1 MLPTTLV
8 LTVFILILATWF
20 VKQRL
25 KLSDNIW
32 RLFMAQPLAMS
43 ATPAVVIAAGILAIE
58 IAPSPELATLPLTLL
73 IIGTAIAVI
82 PASWLLKRVGR
93 RKGSMLGLGLGAVGS
108 LVSGFSAIQA
118 NFIALLVGCFLIG
131 TSSAFIAQLRFAA
144 LESLDNKDQAP
155 KALSTLMVGGL
166 FSAMIGPEVAVF
178 GKDLIS
184 APSGFAGSFFILCA
198 CYIIAITIIST
209 LNPME
214 VKEIEQSD
222 DTRPLLQIAKSPV
235 FIIAICS
242 GTIAYSVMSYL
253 MTASPLSMHSDHD
266 YAMDT
271 IKWVVQSHVLA
282 MYVPSLFSAYLV
294 KWLGIRKLMLVG
306 TGMYVAVVI
315 ISLVGG
321 SVMHYW
327 WAMVL
332 LGIGWNFLFLS
343 GTLLLPESY
352 KPSER
357 FKVQAVNDFSIFGI
371 QALASLSAGMI
382 LFSRGWSNLVL
393 MTVPV
398 IIVMLMVTLWYIII
412 FKQQQ
417 TEQKQV

>member
-1 MLPTTLV
+1 MLPNTLIFT
-8 LTVFILILATWF
+8 LLILILASWF
-20 VKQRL
+20 VKQRMQ
-25 KLSDNIW
+25 LSDNIW

-43 ATPAVVIAAGILAIE
+43 ATPAVVIAAGILAID
-58 IAPSPELATLPLTLL
+58 IAPTAELATLPLTLL

-82 PASWLLKRVGR
+82 PASWLLKTIGR
-93 RKGSMLGLGLGAVGS
+93 RKGSIAGLGLGACGALIAS
-108 LVSGFSAIQA
+108 YSATSQ
-118 NFIALLVGCFLIG
+118 NFYALLAGCFLIG
-131 TSSAFIAQLRFAA
+131 NSAAFVAQLRFAA
-144 LESLDNKDQAP
+144 LESLDHPEQAP

-178 GKDLIS
+178 GRDLIDS
-184 APSGFAGSFFILCA
+184 PSGFAGSFLILSG
-198 CYIIAITIIST
+198 CYIVAMAIIAT
-209 LNPME
+209 LNSMDVKQ
-214 VKEIEQSD
+214 VKETETQRS
-222 DTRPLLQIAKSPV
+222 LLEIAKNPT

-266 YAMDT
+266 YAMET

-306 TGMYVAVVI
+306 TGMYIAVVI

-327 WAMVL
+327 GAMVL

-352 KPSER
+352 QPHER
-357 FKVQAVNDFSIFGI
+357 FKVQAVNDFSIFAI
-371 QALASLSAGMI
+371 QAVASLSAGLI
-382 LFSRGWSNLVL
+382 LFSRGWSNLV
-393 MTVPV
+393 MITIPV
-398 IIVMLMVTLWYIII
+398 IILMLFVTLWYSIL
-412 FKQQQ
+412 FRQQQ
-417 TEQKQV
+417 KSNKAA

>member
-1 MLPTTLV
+1 
-8 LTVFILILATWF
+8 
-20 VKQRL
+20 
-25 KLSDNIW
+25 
-32 RLFMAQPLAMS
+32 MAQPLAMS
-43 ATPAVVIAAGILAIE
+43 ATPAVVIAAGILAID
-58 IAPSPELATLPLTLL
+58 IAPTAELATLPLTLL

-82 PASWLLKRVGR
+82 PASWLLKTIGR
-93 RKGSMLGLGLGAVGS
+93 RKGSIVGLGLGACGS
-108 LVSGFSAIQA
+108 LIASYSATSQ
-118 NFIALLVGCFLIG
+118 NFYALLAGCFLIG
-131 TSSAFIAQLRFAA
+131 NSAAFVAQLRFAA
-144 LESLDNKDQAP
+144 LESLDNPEQAP

-178 GKDLIS
+178 GRDLIDS
-184 APSGFAGSFFILCA
+184 PSGFAGSFLILSG
-198 CYIIAITIIST
+198 CYIVAMAIIAT
-209 LNPME
+209 LNSMD
-214 VKEIEQSD
+214 VKHVEESKTQRS
-222 DTRPLLQIAKSPV
+222 LLEIAKNPT

-266 YAMDT
+266 YAMES

-327 WAMVL
+327 GAMVL

-352 KPSER
+352 QPHER
-357 FKVQAVNDFSIFGI
+357 FKVQAVNDFSIFAI
-371 QALASLSAGMI
+371 QAVASLSAGLI

-393 MTVPV
+393 ITIPV
-398 IIVMLMVTLWYIII
+398 IILMLFIILWYSIL

-417 TEQKQV
+417 KSNKAA